1 VQLLVSLCVLLYVAT
16 VTVVGVRMLLLARRT
31 RGVPELTIGAGS
43 VLICGVGFP
52 ASVASGFGGV
62 IEAVNAP
69 LWIASEL
76 VTQIGIVLLYVF
88 TQQVFR
94 PGVRWARALVACVAV
109 YLPLALVG
117 AAAAL
122 SAAQPGEHSVRVA
135 RGELLLCFAGYA
147 GCFVWSAV
155 ESLRHYGMAR
165 RRQALG
171 LADAVV
177 ANRFLLW
184 GCYGL
189 AATGIIAANAVGV
202 VLGHNISTS
211 PVVLLPAGVLG
222 FAASIAIYLVFLP
235 PAWFLARLRTADG
248 RTDPNQRWD
257 SRGSSGSLPARKSS
271 R

>member
-1 VQLLVSLCVLLYVAT
+1 VQLLVNLSILLYVVT

-31 RGVPELTIGAGS
+31 RGVPELAIGAGS

-62 IEAVNAP
+62 MAEVNAP
-69 LWIASEL
+69 LWVASEL
-76 VTQIGIVLLYVF
+76 ITQVGIVLLYVF

-94 PGVRWARALVACVAV
+94 PGVRWARMLVACVAV
-109 YLPLALVG
+109 YLPLALAG
-117 AAAAL
+117 AASAL
-122 SAAQPGEHSVRVA
+122 SAADPGEHSVQVA
-135 RGELLLCFAGYA
+135 RNQLLLCFAGYT
-147 GCFVWSAV
+147 GCFVWSAA
-155 ESLRHYGMAR
+155 ESLRHYAMAR

-184 GCYGL
+184 GLYGL
-189 AATGIIAANAVGV
+189 AATGITAANALGV

-211 PVVLLPAGVLG
+211 LVVLLPAGELG
-222 FAASIAIYLVFLP
+222 FAASIAIYLVFVP

-248 RTDPNQRWD
+248 RMDPNH
-257 SRGSSGSLPARKSS
+257 L
-271 R
+271 